1 MKKKKLWILLI
12 VVLFVCS
19 LTSVLFNYKN
29 IKRNIEIAKEEQ
41 VEKERKEEM
50 LKQDLISPVLIL
62 KQDKLI
68 MYQGDELNYK
78 SFIKEATDN
87 LEGDLTDRVKYTK
100 IDTSKTGEFYV
111 DYEVSDYRVSKLVKM
126 DILLNGD
133 IVDALSVIVHE
144 DFAYNKGREIVTKL
158 RKTIPRQMFEVPIQ
172 ASIGSKV
179 IARENVSAMK
189 KNVLAKCYGGDVSR
203 KRKLLEKQKEGKKKM
218 KMIGSVEVPKEAFLK
233 LLSDEE

>member
-62 KQDKLI
+62 NQDKLI

-111 DYEVSDYRVSKLVKM
+111 DYEVSDSASNVIKARLLV
-126 DILLNGD
+126 I
-133 IVDALSVIVHE
+133 I
-144 DFAYNKGREIVTKL
+144 REK
-158 RKTIPRQMFEVPIQ
+158 PNF
-172 ASIGSKV
+172 
-179 IARENVSAMK
+179 
-189 KNVLAKCYGGDVSR
+189 KN
-203 KRKLLEKQKEGKKKM
+203 
-218 KMIGSVEVPKEAFLK
+218 
-233 LLSDEE
+233 

>member
-41 VEKERKEEM
+41 VEKKRKEEM

-111 DYEVSDYRVSKLVKM
+111 DYEVSDSASNVINARLLV
-126 DILLNGD
+126 I
-133 IVDALSVIVHE
+133 I
-144 DFAYNKGREIVTKL
+144 REKPNF
-158 RKTIPRQMFEVPIQ
+158 K
-172 ASIGSKV
+172 
-179 IARENVSAMK
+179 
-189 KNVLAKCYGGDVSR
+189 D
-203 KRKLLEKQKEGKKKM
+203 
-218 KMIGSVEVPKEAFLK
+218 
-233 LLSDEE
+233 

>member
-12 VVLFVCS
+12 VVLFACS

-29 IKRNIEIAKEEQ
+29 IKWYIEIAKEEQ

-87 LEGDLTDRVKYTK
+87 LEGSLTDRVKYTK

-111 DYEVSDYRVSKLVKM
+111 DYEVSDSASNVIKARLLV
-126 DILLNGD
+126 I
-133 IVDALSVIVHE
+133 I
-144 DFAYNKGREIVTKL
+144 REKPNF
-158 RKTIPRQMFEVPIQ
+158 K
-172 ASIGSKV
+172 
-179 IARENVSAMK
+179 
-189 KNVLAKCYGGDVSR
+189 D
-203 KRKLLEKQKEGKKKM
+203 
-218 KMIGSVEVPKEAFLK
+218 
-233 LLSDEE
+233 

>member
-50 LKQDLISPVLIL
+50 LKQDLVSPVLIL

-111 DYEVSDYRVSKLVKM
+111 DYEVSDSASNVINARLLV
-126 DILLNGD
+126 I
-133 IVDALSVIVHE
+133 I
-144 DFAYNKGREIVTKL
+144 REKPNF
-158 RKTIPRQMFEVPIQ
+158 K
-172 ASIGSKV
+172 
-179 IARENVSAMK
+179 
-189 KNVLAKCYGGDVSR
+189 D
-203 KRKLLEKQKEGKKKM
+203 
-218 KMIGSVEVPKEAFLK
+218 
-233 LLSDEE
+233 

>member
-41 VEKERKEEM
+41 VEKEIKEEM

-87 LEGDLTDRVKYTK
+87 LEVDLTDRVKYTK

-111 DYEVSDYRVSKLVKM
+111 DYEVSDSASNVINARLLV
-126 DILLNGD
+126 I
-133 IVDALSVIVHE
+133 I
-144 DFAYNKGREIVTKL
+144 REKPNF
-158 RKTIPRQMFEVPIQ
+158 K
-172 ASIGSKV
+172 
-179 IARENVSAMK
+179 
-189 KNVLAKCYGGDVSR
+189 D
-203 KRKLLEKQKEGKKKM
+203 
-218 KMIGSVEVPKEAFLK
+218 
-233 LLSDEE
+233 

>member
-100 IDTSKTGEFYV
+100 IDTSKT
-111 DYEVSDYRVSKLVKM
+111 VSDSASNVIKARLLV
-126 DILLNGD
+126 I
-133 IVDALSVIVHE
+133 I
-144 DFAYNKGREIVTKL
+144 REKPNF
-158 RKTIPRQMFEVPIQ
+158 K
-172 ASIGSKV
+172 
-179 IARENVSAMK
+179 
-189 KNVLAKCYGGDVSR
+189 D
-203 KRKLLEKQKEGKKKM
+203 
-218 KMIGSVEVPKEAFLK
+218 
-233 LLSDEE
+233 

>member
-41 VEKERKEEM
+41 VEKERKEEI
-50 LKQDLISPVLIL
+50 LKQDLISPILIL

-111 DYEVSDYRVSKLVKM
+111 DYEVSDSASNVIKARLLV
-126 DILLNGD
+126 I
-133 IVDALSVIVHE
+133 I
-144 DFAYNKGREIVTKL
+144 REKPNF
-158 RKTIPRQMFEVPIQ
+158 K
-172 ASIGSKV
+172 
-179 IARENVSAMK
+179 
-189 KNVLAKCYGGDVSR
+189 D
-203 KRKLLEKQKEGKKKM
+203 
-218 KMIGSVEVPKEAFLK
+218 
-233 LLSDEE
+233 

>member
-19 LTSVLFNYKN
+19 ITSVLFNYKN
-29 IKRNIEIAKEEQ
+29 IKRNIERAKEEQ

-62 KQDKLI
+62 QQDKLI

-111 DYEVSDYRVSKLVKM
+111 DYEVSDSASNVIKARLLV
-126 DILLNGD
+126 I
-133 IVDALSVIVHE
+133 I
-144 DFAYNKGREIVTKL
+144 REKPNF
-158 RKTIPRQMFEVPIQ
+158 K
-172 ASIGSKV
+172 
-179 IARENVSAMK
+179 
-189 KNVLAKCYGGDVSR
+189 D
-203 KRKLLEKQKEGKKKM
+203 
-218 KMIGSVEVPKEAFLK
+218 
-233 LLSDEE
+233 

>member
-68 MYQGDELNYK
+68 MYQGDKLNYK

-100 IDTSKTGEFYV
+100 IDTSKTGEFCV
-111 DYEVSDYRVSKLVKM
+111 DYEVSDSASNVIKARLLV
-126 DILLNGD
+126 I
-133 IVDALSVIVHE
+133 I
-144 DFAYNKGREIVTKL
+144 REKPNF
-158 RKTIPRQMFEVPIQ
+158 K
-172 ASIGSKV
+172 
-179 IARENVSAMK
+179 
-189 KNVLAKCYGGDVSR
+189 D
-203 KRKLLEKQKEGKKKM
+203 
-218 KMIGSVEVPKEAFLK
+218 
-233 LLSDEE
+233 

>member
-12 VVLFVCS
+12 VVLFACS

-29 IKRNIEIAKEEQ
+29 IK
-41 VEKERKEEM
+41 EM

-87 LEGDLTDRVKYTK
+87 LEGSLTDRVKYTK

-111 DYEVSDYRVSKLVKM
+111 DYEVSDSASNVIKARLLV
-126 DILLNGD
+126 I
-133 IVDALSVIVHE
+133 I
-144 DFAYNKGREIVTKL
+144 REKPNF
-158 RKTIPRQMFEVPIQ
+158 K
-172 ASIGSKV
+172 
-179 IARENVSAMK
+179 
-189 KNVLAKCYGGDVSR
+189 D
-203 KRKLLEKQKEGKKKM
+203 
-218 KMIGSVEVPKEAFLK
+218 
-233 LLSDEE
+233 